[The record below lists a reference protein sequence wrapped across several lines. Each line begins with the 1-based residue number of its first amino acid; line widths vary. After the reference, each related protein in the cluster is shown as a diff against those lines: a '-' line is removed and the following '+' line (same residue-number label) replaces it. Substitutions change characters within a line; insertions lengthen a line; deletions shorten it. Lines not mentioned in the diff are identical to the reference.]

1 MNKYKMKERQ
11 INKQLAR
18 KDKIQESKEKK
29 KEDKTKQINL
39 DNNISDT

>member
-18 KDKIQESKEKK
+18 KDKTQESKEKK
-29 KEDKTKQINL
+29 KEDRTKQINL